1 MGKLSG
7 PGLRCQAFG
16 DSLIQ
21 ELAGLLSQTA
31 GVAVRAAESLHSG
44 ILPASVLPKLWP
56 VCTAVLGSMFGT
68 AWSNE
73 DGSLSDLGAG
83 WLVLRLS
90 VFCAVA
96 TKLPYNLSP
105 TAWTEA
111 VTGLAEFVDL
121 PAEQKVVC

>member
-31 GVAVRAAESLHSG
+31 DVAVRSAETLHSG

-73 DGSLSDLGAG
+73 DGSLSELGAG
-83 WLVLRLS
+83 LLALRPPS
-90 VFCAVA
+90 FCAVV
-96 TKLPYNLSP
+96 KLSYNFSP
-105 TAWTEA
+105 TAWAEA
-111 VTGLAEFVDL
+111 VTALAGFIDL